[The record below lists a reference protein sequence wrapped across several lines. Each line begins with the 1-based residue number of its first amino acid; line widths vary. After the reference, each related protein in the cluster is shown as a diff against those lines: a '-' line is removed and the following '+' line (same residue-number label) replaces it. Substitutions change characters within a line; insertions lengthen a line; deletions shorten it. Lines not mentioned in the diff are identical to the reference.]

1 MLLRCRRELYCELAI
16 AGLPLLAGLIGAQY
30 FTPAAQRFRPSASRV
45 LVRSD
50 VLFRVL
56 GCPCRFPA
64 LSALRACGLRP
75 VRIRSMVRLYL

>member
-30 FTPAAQRFRPSASRV
+30 FTPAAQRFRPSASCV

-56 GCPCRFPA
+56 GYYVGMSMGRFPA
-64 LSALRACGLRP
+64 P
-75 VRIRSMVRLYL
+75 VSVTRLQL